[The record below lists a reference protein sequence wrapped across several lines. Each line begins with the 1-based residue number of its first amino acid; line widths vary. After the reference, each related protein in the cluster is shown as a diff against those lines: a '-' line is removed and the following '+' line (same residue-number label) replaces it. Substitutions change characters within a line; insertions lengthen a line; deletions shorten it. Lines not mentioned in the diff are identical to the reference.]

1 MRLLLLL
8 NLSAML
14 STIYLA
20 ALTIAAASDL
30 APLADSLVSAS
41 PIRPVTWSFGSS
53 GQLRRQIEAGAPF
66 DLYLSANEEYVRQL
80 EQSGHLLKGSVR
92 VYAQGQLGWW
102 CPSRKLTGINDLLKP
117 EIRRIA
123 LPNPAHAPYGAAA
136 VEMLKRAGVYDKLR
150 DKLVFGENVRQA
162 YEFARTGNVDTVITS
177 WTLLQNT
184 PDAALVPTSLY
195 PSIRQAGG
203 VVANSRL
210 ARQAQAFL
218 EFLLSPAGQGILRK
232 GGLGQP

>member
-1 MRLLLLL
+1 MSAKRGSRTRRWMRLLLLL

-80 EQSGHLLKGSVR
+80 ERSGHLLKGSVR

-162 YEFARTGNVDTVITS
+162 YEFARTGNVDAVITS

-184 PDAALVPTSLY
+184 SGRGSSAHLVI
-195 PSIRQAGG
+195 SIDQAGRRC
-203 VVANSRL
+203 SRKL
-210 ARQAQAFL
+210 QAGPP
-218 EFLLSPAGQGILRK
+218 SPGFS
-232 GGLGQP
+232 